1 MISPPCWVQFTID
14 TKPTAMS
21 SAALTTSQPAASA
34 SGAVWFDEDDE
45 QLRVDLEAT
54 NRLKKLKTGDMTSAV
69 VSGAEYTELLQA
81 RYDAKKATWALP
93 TSSSGLDEEEDEDV
107 LDAEDYQLLTEAGGL
122 LRATGGRRDR
132 FAPIAPETISVKRLA
147 DGNVAEYCA
156 KGVSSVQFHPVYPNL
171 LLVASED
178 KNLRI
183 FDLEDKHHEKL
194 LGVQFK
200 DLPILSARF
209 IGTSGDEIIV
219 TGRKPFY
226 YVYSMGT
233 GQVAQFQVPAHKRP
247 YLKTL
252 ERMTV
257 SPNGVWVVF
266 VGQEG
271 SIHLVDARSKQWVWE
286 GKMNCSV
293 RAAQFLDNR
302 TLLTS
307 GFDAEVYYWDIAG
320 GDVPTASAAAASSR
334 GGAVQRSAV
343 QVTCRH
349 RMANA
354 DGTSSL
360 SLATYTPPSAP
371 SSSSSASTAAAAEAS
386 SGAEEAGSEAAAT
399 AVTPQCYC
407 IPDVDY
413 VCVGAM
419 SGVATIFQRPVSA
432 TGAAAVSS
440 GGDASESSFSLMKS
454 VMNLTTKVTS
464 MAFHPS
470 GQLLVIASDEK
481 KDQLKLV
488 HLPTGSVYMNWPRVI
503 ALNKQQQA
511 AEPGRRAS
519 PLHRVTCVQFSPDG
533 SRLAIG
539 NGRGRVLLYQLNHFT
554 DYHERRYREL
564 QAKKEQH
571 RRQAAQAE
579 TSAASSEPER
589 AEAVVAAVSSRAEET
604 RAATST
610 SVVSSEQPAV
620 QTGAPRQAPRSAKKA
635 GGASKKR

>member
-1 MISPPCWVQFTID
+1 MFALWVQFTID

-21 SAALTTSQPAASA
+21 SAALTTSQTAASA

-69 VSGAEYTELLQA
+69 VSGAEYTELLQS
-81 RYDAKKATWALP
+81 RYEAKKATWALP
-93 TSSSGLDEEEDEDV
+93 TSSTGLDEEEDEDV

-132 FAPIAPETISVKRLA
+132 FAPIAPETISMKRLA

-178 KNLRI
+178 KNLRV
-183 FDLEDKHHEKL
+183 FDLDDQHHEKL

-226 YVYSMGT
+226 YVYGMGT

-320 GDVPTASAAAASSR
+320 GDVPTATSSSR

-371 SSSSSASTAAAAEAS
+371 SSSSGSSSASTAATAEAS
-386 SGAEEAGSEAAAT
+386 SGAEEAGSEAAT

-419 SGVATIFQRPVSA
+419 SGVATIFQRPASA
-432 TGAAAVSS
+432 SASGAASS
-440 GGDASESSFSLMKS
+440 GGDASGESSFSLMKS

-470 GQLLVIASDEK
+470 GQLLAIASGEK

-488 HLPTGSVYMNWPRVI
+488 HLPTGSVYMNWPRLI
-503 ALNKQQQA
+503 ALSKQQQA

-564 QAKKEQH
+564 QAKKEQQ
-571 RRQAAQAE
+571 RQQAAQAE
-579 TSAASSEPER
+579 ASAASSEPER
-589 AEAVVAAVSSRAEET
+589 AEAVVAAVSSRSEET
-604 RAATST
+604 RAAKST
-610 SVVSSEQPAV
+610 SVVASEQPTV
-620 QTGAPRQAPRSAKKA
+620 QAAAPTKAPRSAKKA